1 MSRISDDGRARIAAA
16 KREWWARRKGTEQAR
31 DIMEKMRSCLPRGA
45 DHPNWRGGRRV
56 NAAGYVEVL
65 APDHPMA
72 SRNYVYEH
80 RLVMAEHLGRI
91 LEPHELVHHINE
103 EKADNRIENLE
114 LVTRPDHAVMHN
126 PVAHRPPASAETRAK
141 MSASSRLKFA
151 TMSDDERDALSAV
164 NRAAQRK
171 RWAGTPP
178 EKRAEHGA
186 RISAG
191 KRRKRG
197 G

>member
-16 KREWWARRKGTEQAR
+16 KREWWARRRGTKQAS

-56 NAAGYVEVL
+56 NADGYIEVL

-80 RLVMAEHLGRI
+80 RLVMAEHLGRM

-103 EKADNRIENLE
+103 NKADNRIENLE
-114 LVTRPDHAVMHN
+114 IVERAAHMAMHDISQ
-126 PVAHRPPASAETRAK
+126 HRKFGPETRAK
-141 MSASSRLKFA
+141 MSAS
-151 TMSDDERDALSAV
+151 
-164 NRAAQRK
+164 
-171 RWAGTPP
+171 
-178 EKRAEHGA
+178 A
-186 RISAG
+186 RS
-191 KRRKRG
+191 RRKRG
-197 G
+197 K